1 MGHIYNKWEEEEEQ
15 MNGWRGNRR
24 QTKEKV
30 NHCVRSCREVEEDVA
45 TGLANCWLSVTF
57 TRELPW
63 G

>member
-1 MGHIYNKWEEEEEQ
+1 MK
-15 MNGWRGNRR
+15 GWRGNRR

-30 NHCVRSCREVEEDVA
+30 NHCVRSCSEVEEDEA
-45 TGLANCWLSVTF
+45 TGLANCRSSVTF